1 MGGLRS
7 GRLRGGRFTQLA
19 VYAVGG
25 LLGWRFAFGGLR
37 LAVCVWRF
45 AFGRLRLAV
54 SALQFAVDDW
64 RFALDI
70 VVLQLEFCGSP

>member
-7 GRLRGGRFTQLA
+7 WRFTLLA
-19 VYAVGG
+19 VCSVGG
-25 LLGWRFAFGGLR
+25 LRGLRLAVGGLR

-64 RFALDI
+64 PFALDI